1 MKIRYLCMCIFTAGL
16 ALNIFSQVPSNI
28 DEDYLNSLP
37 EEVKN
42 DILDEMSK
50 SDESINNK
58 VLKVP
63 SSSVSSL
70 ETVKRW
76 EQFLKNEGMESS
88 DRFGMKLFRSM
99 QSTFMPINE
108 PNMSADYI
116 LDYGDELEVLIVG
129 SKQRIS
135 KEVIKRDGS
144 ISLQEIGKVYVGGKS
159 LREASNIISSKIK
172 TLTIGAEVFVS
183 LTNLRDIQ
191 VLITGFSKFPG
202 FYTLSGNTNILN
214 ALNVSGGISEQGSFR
229 KIDIKRDGNVIETI
243 DLYDAL
249 IFGDINFKESLRS
262 GDSVYI
268 HPAQK
273 LIRSGNGFVN
283 VGIFELK
290 DEEGFK
296 DFLKFTG
303 GLTRKVSNT
312 SISLNSLSNGVYESK
327 VVDLS
332 KLIEMKPK
340 NNDSLYAI
348 EESFGNVKIS
358 GEVMNPGI
366 YQISSNED
374 IQSLIERAGGYK
386 ENAYPFGGI
395 LLRERAKEIEREN
408 NDRLYNNFIKY
419 IASSISKGTGSQI
432 GTSLPTVLNELKNIK
447 VFGRVQAEF
456 DLVKLADNPS
466 KDIYLTDDDE
476 IVIPKYQP
484 IVFVYGEVQNPGGM
498 RYNSSLNTKQYIE
511 LAGGFTDYGNKQS
524 VIVVD
529 PSGASKIYSSR
540 NFEFNLNNTID
551 IYPGSLIYVSRDIDK
566 VQGLEFTSASASIFS
581 SLALALASLNSIN

>member
-1 MKIRYLCMCIFTAGL
+1 MKIRYLCMCIFTASL
-16 ALNIFSQVPSNI
+16 ALNIYSQVPSNI

-76 EQFLKNEGMESS
+76 EQFLKNEGIESS

>member
-1 MKIRYLCMCIFTAGL
+1 MCIFTAGL

>member
-1 MKIRYLCMCIFTAGL
+1 M
-16 ALNIFSQVPSNI
+16 
-28 DEDYLNSLP
+28 
-37 EEVKN
+37 
-42 DILDEMSK
+42 
-50 SDESINNK
+50 
-58 VLKVP
+58 
-63 SSSVSSL
+63 
-70 ETVKRW
+70 
-76 EQFLKNEGMESS
+76 
-88 DRFGMKLFRSM
+88 
-99 QSTFMPINE
+99 
-108 PNMSADYI
+108 
-116 LDYGDELEVLIVG
+116 
-129 SKQRIS
+129 
-135 KEVIKRDGS
+135 
-144 ISLQEIGKVYVGGKS
+144 
-159 LREASNIISSKIK
+159 
-172 TLTIGAEVFVS
+172 
-183 LTNLRDIQ
+183 
-191 VLITGFSKFPG
+191 
-202 FYTLSGNTNILN
+202 
-214 ALNVSGGISEQGSFR
+214 
-229 KIDIKRDGNVIETI
+229 
-243 DLYDAL
+243 
-249 IFGDINFKESLRS
+249 
-262 GDSVYI
+262 
-268 HPAQK
+268 
-273 LIRSGNGFVN
+273 
-283 VGIFELK
+283 
-290 DEEGFK
+290 
-296 DFLKFTG
+296 
-303 GLTRKVSNT
+303 
-312 SISLNSLSNGVYESK
+312 
-327 VVDLS
+327 S

-395 LLRERAKEIEREN
+395 LLRERAKEEREN

-581 SLALALASLNSIN
+581 SLALALASLN

>member
-1 MKIRYLCMCIFTAGL
+1 MKIRYLCMCIFTASL
-16 ALNIFSQVPSNI
+16 ALNVFSQVPSNI

-332 KLIEMKPK
+332 ELIEMKPK

-395 LLRERAKEIEREN
+395 LLRERAKELEREN

-456 DLVKLADNPS
+456 DLVKLADDPS

>member
-1 MKIRYLCMCIFTAGL
+1 MKIRYLCMCIFTASL
-16 ALNIFSQVPSNI
+16 ALNVFSQVPSNI

-476 IVIPKYQP
+476 IIIPKYQP